1 VKLITGSEFRNSS
14 YFPQVNLLR
23 GIAAI
28 MVSVFHYIY
37 FSGKDGSL
45 FLESGI
51 THQLGTYGCQG
62 VYIFFVISG
71 FVIPLSMHKGNYRIP
86 LIGKFLL
93 KRSIR
98 IEPPYLA
105 SMVIILLISSYLAHI
120 WSMPNPFD
128 LTKVLLH
135 IGYLIPFTGGKYEW
149 YNILYWTLAVEF
161 QYYLVM
167 AFLYPLLSHK
177 NRIWR
182 YVVLLLF
189 LFAPLLYSNPAFLP
203 LFAPCFLL
211 GFLLFLY
218 YTGKMELPE
227 MLIWVLAAG
236 TMNYFYRDPS
246 VIISTTLAFFFIWKI
261 HTDTWI
267 GNRLGDISYSYYLL
281 HGIIGSNFLYFYSD
295 VNHSYL
301 VKISMVLAT
310 VLASIMVSTV
320 FWWFIE
326 RPSKKWSHKIK
337 LE

>member
-1 VKLITGSEFRNSS
+1 MISSGQFRSSS
-14 YFPQVNLLR
+14 YFPQINLLR
-23 GIAAI
+23 GIAAV
-28 MVSVFHYIY
+28 MVSIFHYIY
-37 FSGKDGSL
+37 FTGKEGNL
-45 FLESGI
+45 FYEQGM
-51 THQLGTYGCQG
+51 THAIGTYGCQG

-105 SMVIILLISSYLAHI
+105 SMVVILLISSYFAHI
-120 WSMPNPFD
+120 WNLPYPFD

-161 QYYLVM
+161 QYYLAM

-182 YVVLLLF
+182 YLVLLLF
-189 LFAPLLYSNPAFLP
+189 LFAPLLYTNPAFLP

-211 GFLLFLY
+211 GFILFLF
-218 YTGKMELPE
+218 YTGKMETPE
-227 MLIWVLAAG
+227 MLIWLFAVG

-246 VIISTTLAFFFIWKI
+246 VIISTSIAFFFIWKI
-261 HTDTWI
+261 RTDTWV
-267 GNRLGDISYSYYLL
+267 GNRLGDISYSYYLM
-281 HGIIGSNFLYFYSD
+281 HGIIGSNFLFFYSSVYD
-295 VNHSYL
+295 SYP
-301 VKISMVLAT
+301 VKIALVLSAI
-310 VLASIMVSTV
+310 LISIMLSTL
-320 FWWFIE
+320 FWWLIE
-326 RPSKKWSHKIK
+326 RPSKNWSHRIK
-337 LE
+337 LH